1 MKWPGREAFRQG
13 IVAALDDFRN
23 NVRPLAGLTTP
34 ARLEAVSRQIVA
46 SVRREDYFRVI
57 QERGPVAAS
66 RADPNNQRF
75 EAELGVVHLLQ
86 VGQTDEAAWL
96 IFLMVYFAKPA
107 SSGWKRLADV
117 YGRLSHGKWDWATV
131 SADPAQ
137 FTAWLT
143 THWTQIGGKFGSH
156 RKYESLRPNAS
167 RPMGAAVEQ
176 YVSWILEGGGHAA
189 RFAGISRAAG
199 NDPAVIFDAFYR
211 ALPVKGFGRLGRFDW
226 VSMLARYKLIYARA
240 GSAYLSGAT
249 GPGYGARLLF
259 RNNRKAGISDA
270 AVQIWLD
277 ELDEKLGVGME
288 VLEDALCN
296 WQKTPDEFVHF
307 KG

>member
-1 MKWPGREAFRQG
+1 MKWPGREAFRQE
-13 IVAALDDFRN
+13 IVAALDNFRN
-23 NVRPLAGLTTP
+23 TIRPLAGLTTP

-46 SVRREDYFRVI
+46 SVRRENYFRVI
-57 QERGPVAAS
+57 QERGPVSAS
-66 RADPNNQRF
+66 RADPNDPRF

-86 VGQTDEAAWL
+86 TGQIDEAAWL

-107 SSGWKRLADV
+107 DSGWRRLVDV
-117 YGRLSHGKWDWATV
+117 YGRLSSGKWDWATV
-131 SADPAQ
+131 SADPTQ
-137 FTAWLT
+137 FTAWLAA
-143 THWTQIGGKFGSH
+143 HWTLIGGKFGSH
-156 RKYESLRPNAS
+156 RKYESLRPNAR

-176 YVSWILEGGGHAA
+176 YVAWIVGGGGHAG
-189 RFAGISRAAG
+189 RFAGISHEAG
-199 NDPAVIFDAFYR
+199 NDPTVIFDTFYR

-240 GSAYLSGAT
+240 GSAYLAGAT

-259 RNNRKAGISDA
+259 TNNRKAGNSNTT
-270 AVQIWLD
+270 VQIWLD
-277 ELDEKLGVGME
+277 ELDQRLAVGME

-296 WQKTPDEFVHF
+296 WQKTPDSFVHF